1 MPIREYNDDDF
12 EALQSIYNTARPDEF
27 YAEKGS
33 FKFTPLADDEYI
45 MFMLGESEVFV
56 YEQDSILGFCG
67 FTGNRINW
75 LFVDP
80 SSRGNG
86 VGNKL
91 LQYVLQKLDKGATL
105 SVWKSN
111 QRAQS
116 LYKKLGFRISAEF
129 QVGFQ
134 GHQIM
139 VNTMVYP

>member
-1 MPIREYNDDDF
+1 MPIRKYNDDDF
-12 EALQSIYNTARPDEF
+12 EALQNIYNIARPDEF
-27 YAEKGS
+27 YAEQGC
-33 FKFTPLADDEYI
+33 FNFIPLADDEYI

-56 YEQDSILGFCG
+56 YEQDGIFGFCG

-80 SSRGNG
+80 SRRGYG
-86 VGNKL
+86 VGYKL
-91 LQYVLQKLDKGATL
+91 LQYVLNKLEKGATL

-116 LYKKLGFRISAEF
+116 LYKKLGFRINGEF
-129 QVGFQ
+129 QVDFQ

>member
-1 MPIREYNDDDF
+1 MSIRKYTDDDF
-12 EALQSIYNTARPDEF
+12 EALQNIYNIARPDEF
-27 YAEKGS
+27 YAEQGS
-33 FKFTPLADDEYI
+33 FKFTPFADDEYI

-56 YEQDSILGFCG
+56 YEQDSILGFSG
-67 FTGNRINW
+67 FSGDRINW

-80 SSRGNG
+80 TSRGQG
-86 VGNKL
+86 VGHKL
-91 LQYVLQKLDKGATL
+91 LQYVLHKLEKGATL

-116 LYKKLGFRISAEF
+116 LYKKLGFRISGEF

-134 GHQIM
+134 GHQLM